1 MGKHSF
7 YRTYWKNDEA
17 RYDDHDDH
25 DDHDR
30 YDDDDDADRHN
41 DHDDDDTI
49 LAGGVTYTETA
60 DDVYVSANGDTI
72 VEADHG
78 SNDHDDDDTIL
89 AGGVTYTET
98 ADDVYVSANGDT
110 IVEAPV
116 AQPQSYDDDM
126 LLEALSAISSSSLKQ
141 DTFVVRFE
149 TDKQLNTVGVGVDY
163 EDFYSVIHHIVGI
176 TTLAGNSAIAAD
188 VDGNGN
194 IDIQDAIGILQMM
207 SGSRDSNSFALIGA
221 HDITTAEIVMI
232 GDVNNSLQYVDL
244 VV

>member
-7 YRTYWKNDEA
+7 YRTYWKNDDD
-17 RYDDHDDH
+17 RYDGHDDH
-25 DDHDR
+25 DRYDDDR

-49 LAGGVTYTETA
+49 LV
-60 DDVYVSANGDTI
+60 
-72 VEADHG
+72 
-78 SNDHDDDDTIL
+78 
-89 AGGVTYTET
+89 GGVTYTET

-126 LLEALSAISSSSLKQ
+126 LLEALSAISSSSLNQ